1 MVIKGQKPSR
11 VAAPSTR
18 ITLLARLKRPDDAE
32 AWQTF
37 VDLYMPLVYRYCRSR
52 GLQDADAADVTQQVL
67 ANVHRAIETFEY
79 DPQRGR
85 FRDWL
90 GTIALRE
97 LIRNQ
102 RKDKRLGKGEGAGQG
117 DSALERQDGE
127 IDAAWLEEFNSHIFA
142 VALARVQARFDAETW
157 QAFDLTWLG
166 NVKPQ
171 GAALQMQKTA
181 AWVYKARFRVLKM
194 LRSEIE
200 FLTNDA
206 APLHKQS

>member
-1 MVIKGQKPSR
+1 MNRGKKPAR

-18 ITLLARLKRPDDAE
+18 ITLLARLKRPADAN

-52 GLQDADAADVTQQVL
+52 GLQDADATDVTQQVL
-67 ANVHRAIETFEY
+67 SNVHRAIEAFEY
-79 DPQRGR
+79 EPQRGR

-102 RKDKRLGKGEGAGQG
+102 RKDRRPGKGQGAGLG
-117 DSALERQDGE
+117 DSIVERLDGPV
-127 IDAAWLEEFNSHIFA
+127 DSAWLEEFNSHIFA
-142 VALARVQARFDAETW
+142 AALQRVRDYFDESTW

-171 GAALQMQKTA
+171 DAACRIEKST
-181 AWVYKARFRVLKM
+181 AWVYKARFRVLNK

-206 APLHKQS
+206 APLHKPT